1 MREDC
6 ARPAPSYPIELRR
19 RATTQPHASGAVRS
33 AEVAHL
39 VQRFAPL
46 PIHVGVAATLAHE
59 VEQMHEAQV
68 KVE

>member
-1 MREDC
+1 
-6 ARPAPSYPIELRR
+6 
-19 RATTQPHASGAVRS
+19 
-33 AEVAHL
+33 VAHL